1 MQTKCLVYR
10 IALTTASL
18 VAILTSSLTFPS
30 AKVEARPCGRDI
42 LSKIGCQLDPTNPL
56 DPNRNIFEEDPP
68 PAPPVERRFTICNK
82 TSVGN
87 VYVAIA
93 LNYTGS
99 DGEGAWPHF
108 ESHGWW
114 NIEPGACKKV
124 YANSANRVRGYY
136 VKSEDEDS
144 VWSGSGSDK
153 SYCINPSV
161 EFEFKGSSTYSEGE
175 CQETGGQMVI
185 FKPVRPNGQAY
196 TLTLTD

>member
-1 MQTKCLVYR
+1 MKMSKKKL
-10 IALTTASL
+10 
-18 VAILTSSLTFPS
+18 SLTLAVSILVLSPFGLLVRQPEVLADCPPFVPDALCPS
-30 AKVEARPCGRDI
+30 NKPIPG
-42 LSKIGCQLDPTNPL
+42 QL
-56 DPNRNIFEEDPP
+56 
-68 PAPPVERRFTICNK
+68 ERRFTICNK